1 MPAFFYVRSRST
13 LPPHPAR
20 RALIEKLAR
29 RLAPDNIAYRPPLV
43 AERDGEV
50 LVVFNGGAAVRR
62 KQTSVCLGSIF
73 DCSARWWT
81 VGSGSPDGSFAL
93 VRSDEAATEL
103 ASDAAGTRTIWYA
116 QTSDQFVAS
125 TSQRAIVMWLKS
137 YDCNLDVFAWQLSS
151 GTLGPGLS
159 WDRRIRALPPASRL
173 LFDRRT
179 WTLEQHTPR
188 VEYRAIAGTPERQRY
203 ELEDAI
209 TETFRHLD
217 LDTERGALALSGGYD
232 SRMILFKL
240 KDRPRLQTVTWGRRG
255 ALADR
260 ETDASVAQQLA
271 TRMHTDHSY
280 FELEIPKH
288 GVEEVL
294 DRFVRLGEGRT
305 DSVSGYIDGFKVWK
319 HLHESGCDTL
329 FRGDEAF
336 GCRSAPTPA
345 DVYRNTKCN
354 VLRDY
359 GLGRGGPLAEL
370 AAAQHRPVHLE
381 RRRSESLQAWRDRLN
396 AEFEL
401 PYALGPLNDLKLAY
415 VDVVHPLVSR
425 RIVEQVRRLPDD
437 LRTNKTAFKSIV
449 DDVRLDV
456 PFAKRVAIFT
466 PETVLRNP
474 EVLRVLGGELRRQ
487 GEGSGTVAA
496 LARQALELLP
506 RPCAL
511 RAPAS
516 VRRLVDKA
524 RRRTSRRLRLCP
536 LRLAFRT
543 YIIGKMQALLQEDAR
558 ALR

>member
-1 MPAFFYVRSRST
+1 MAAFLYVRSRSS

-20 RALIEKLAR
+20 RAQLERLAR

-43 AERDGEV
+43 AERDAE
-50 LVVFNGGAAVRR
+50 LLAVFNGGSAARR
-62 KQTSVCLGSIF
+62 KQTSVCLGSLF
-73 DCSARWWT
+73 DCAARWWT

-93 VRSDEAATEL
+93 LRSDEVATEL
-103 ASDAAGTRTIWYA
+103 ASDAAGTRTLWYA
-116 QTSDQFVAS
+116 QTSDQFVVS

-137 YDCNLDVFAWQLSS
+137 YDCNRDVFAWQLSS

-173 LFDRRT
+173 VFDRRA
-179 WTLEQHTPR
+179 WSLEQHTPR
-188 VEYRAIAGTPERQRY
+188 VEYRAAAGTPERQRH

-209 TETFRHLD
+209 AETFRHLE
-217 LDTERGALALSGGYD
+217 LDTERGVLALSGGYD
-232 SRMILFKL
+232 SRMILLKL

-260 ETDASVAQQLA
+260 ETDASVAQRLA
-271 TRMHTDHSY
+271 TKMQTDHSY
-280 FELEIPKH
+280 FELEMPKH

-294 DRFVRLGEGRT
+294 ERFVRLGEGRT
-305 DSVSGYIDGFKVWK
+305 DSLSGYIDGFKVWK
-319 HLHESGCDTL
+319 RLHESGCDAL

-345 DVYRNTKCN
+345 DIYRNTKCN
-354 VLRDY
+354 VLGDFR
-359 GLGRGGPLAEL
+359 LGRDGPLAEL
-370 AAAQHRPVHLE
+370 AASQHRPAHLE
-381 RRRSESLQAWRDRLN
+381 RRRAESLQAWRDRLN

-425 RIVEQVRRLPDD
+425 RIIEQVRRLPDD
-437 LRTNKTAFKSIV
+437 LRTNKAAFKSIV
-449 DDVRLDV
+449 EEVRLDV
-456 PFAKRVAIFT
+456 PFAKRVAIFA

-474 EVLRVLGGELRRQ
+474 EVLRALGGELRRQ
-487 GEGSGTVAA
+487 GEGSGTVAE
-496 LARQALELLP
+496 LARQVLELLP
-506 RPCAL
+506 RPRTL
-511 RAPAS
+511 RAPTS

-524 RRRTSRRLRLCP
+524 RRRTSRAPRLSP
-536 LRLAFRT
+536 LKLAFRT

>member
-1 MPAFFYVRSRST
+1 MPAFLYVRSRSAQ
-13 LPPHPAR
+13 PPYPVR
-20 RALIEKLAR
+20 RSQLERLAR
-29 RLAPDNIAYRPPLV
+29 RLAPDNIAYRPPIV

-50 LVVFNGGAAVRR
+50 LALFNGGSAVRR
-62 KQTSVCLGSIF
+62 RQTSVCLGSIF
-73 DCSARWWT
+73 DCAARWWS
-81 VGSGSPDGSFAL
+81 VGSGAPDGSFAL
-93 VRSDEAATEL
+93 VRSDEAATEV
-103 ASDAAGTRTIWYA
+103 ASDVAGTRTLWYA
-116 QTSDQFVAS
+116 QTPDQFVVS

-137 YDCNLDVFAWQLSS
+137 YDCNRDVFAWQLSS

-173 LFDRRT
+173 LFDRRA
-179 WTLEQHTPR
+179 WSLEQHTPR
-188 VEYRAIAGTPERQRY
+188 VEYRAVAGTPERQRY

-209 TETFRHLD
+209 TETFRQLE
-217 LDTERGALALSGGYD
+217 LDTEHGALALSGGYD

-240 KDRPRLQTVTWGRRG
+240 RDRPHLQTVTWGRRG

-260 ETDASVAQQLA
+260 DTDASVAQLLA
-271 TRMHTDHSY
+271 TKMHTDHSY
-280 FELEIPKH
+280 FELEMPKQ

-305 DSVSGYIDGFKVWK
+305 DNVSGYIDGFKIWK
-319 HLHESGCDTL
+319 RLHESGCDTL

-345 DVYRNTKCN
+345 DIYRNTKCN
-354 VLRDY
+354 VLGDFR
-359 GLGRGGPLAEL
+359 LGRAGPLAEL
-370 AAAQHRPVHLE
+370 AASQRRPVHLE
-381 RRRSESLQAWRDRLN
+381 QRRSESLQAWRDRLN

-437 LRTNKTAFKSIV
+437 LRTDKTAFKAIV
-449 DDVRLDV
+449 DEVRLDV
-456 PFAKRVAIFT
+456 PFAKRVAIFP

-474 EVLRVLGGELRRQ
+474 EVLRALGGELCRQ

-496 LARQALELLP
+496 LARQVLELLP
-506 RPCAL
+506 RPSAL
-511 RAPAS
+511 RVPAS
-516 VRRLVDKA
+516 VRRLVDEA
-524 RRRTSRRLRLCP
+524 RRRTSRAPRLSP
-536 LRLAFRT
+536 LKLAFRM